1 MVKEAMTRPLKLN
14 KDKIKKVKNAIVKTG
29 ADRKTCA
36 ALVGISEGQF
46 FKWLRDGRRDLE
58 RNDKP
63 TIYAEFAKAIEEA
76 DAVIA
81 ARMAEVVIQ
90 AGFNG
95 TWQAAAWWLER
106 RHPET
111 FAKRDW
117 VTHSVDD
124 KSEKITINY
133 TLADAIDATNE
144 GGDSG
149 DQD

>member
-1 MVKEAMTRPLKLN
+1 
-14 KDKIKKVKNAIVKTG
+14 
-29 ADRKTCA
+29 
-36 ALVGISEGQF
+36 
-46 FKWLRDGRRDLE
+46 
-58 RNDKP
+58 
-63 TIYAEFAKAIEEA
+63 
-76 DAVIA
+76 
-81 ARMAEVVIQ
+81 MAEVVIQ